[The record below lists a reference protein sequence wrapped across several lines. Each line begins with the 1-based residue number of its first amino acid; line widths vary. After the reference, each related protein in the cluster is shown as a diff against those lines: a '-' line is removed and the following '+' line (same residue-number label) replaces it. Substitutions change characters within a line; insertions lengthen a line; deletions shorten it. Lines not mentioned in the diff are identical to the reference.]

1 MPKAQL
7 SAQVVNAAACPP
19 GRGKL
24 DIYDTAIPGFILEVR
39 PSGGKTYHLRYR
51 DPHGRQRQFKI
62 GDAQSI
68 SFDRARTRAQQVRS
82 RIVLGE
88 SPVDERRATRQVPT
102 LEDFIRDSYI
112 PHIRLHRR
120 NYQSTLSFLRLHVH
134 PHFGALHM
142 DQLTPQMISGAHEGL
157 KRAGYALST
166 VNKLPILLK
175 TIYNLAIR
183 MKVVGVVANPANAV
197 KTFPVNNAKERYLT
211 PEETQRLRAVLDE
224 GGNRQFRHVVVLMLM
239 LGCRKRELLDARWE
253 DVDLDRRM
261 WRIPLSKSGR
271 PRNVP
276 LSGAAVELL
285 RGLPRWDRCP
295 YVIPNPSTMKPY
307 GNLHYNW
314 DRVRRAAGMPDL
326 RMHDLRHSFAS
337 NLVNSGRSIYEVGR
351 LLGHTQVKTTQRYAH
366 LSDATLMSA
375 MEEAA
380 NAVHSRWSE
389 GTRTSV

>member
-1 MPKAQL
+1 VPTATL
-7 SAQVVNAAACPP
+7 SASVVNSAECPP

-39 PSGGKTYHLRYR
+39 SSGGKTYHLRYR
-51 DPHGRQRQFKI
+51 DRYGKQRQFKI
-62 GDAQSI
+62 GDARSI
-68 SFDRARTRAQQVRS
+68 TFDRARTRAQQVRS
-82 RIVLGE
+82 RVVLGE
-88 SPVDERRATRQVPT
+88 SPIDERRTARAVPT
-102 LEDFIRDSYI
+102 LGEFIRGSYI

-120 NYQSTLSFLRLHVH
+120 NIQSTLSFLRLHVE
-134 PHFGALHM
+134 PRFGDLRL
-142 DQLTPQMISGAHEGL
+142 DQITPLMISGAHDEL
-157 KRAGYALST
+157 KRKGYALSMA
-166 VNKLPILLK
+166 NKMPILLK

-183 MKVVGVVANPANAV
+183 LKVEGVAANPAQSV
-197 KTFPVNNAKERYLT
+197 VPFTVNNAKERYLT
-211 PEETQRLRAVLDE
+211 PEETQRLRTVLDE
-224 GGNRQFRHVVVLMLM
+224 GSNRQFRHIVVLLLM
-239 LGCRKRELLDARWE
+239 TGCRKRELLDARWE

-276 LSGAAVELL
+276 LSAAAVELL

-295 YVIPNPSTMKPY
+295 YVIPNPSTLKPY

-314 DRVRRAAGMPDL
+314 DRVRRAAGMPEL

-351 LLGHTQVKTTQRYAH
+351 LLGHTQMKTTQRYAH

-380 NAVHSRWSE
+380 NAV
-389 GTRTSV
+389 RTGRASA